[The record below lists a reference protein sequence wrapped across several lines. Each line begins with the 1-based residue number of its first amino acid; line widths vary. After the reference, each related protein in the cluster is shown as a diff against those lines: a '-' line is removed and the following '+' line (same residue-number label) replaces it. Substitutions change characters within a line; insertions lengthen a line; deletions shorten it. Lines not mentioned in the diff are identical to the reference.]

1 MSSYLNGTGLAY
13 LWQKIKA
20 NFIKKSDTT
29 PATSIGID
37 STPTANSSNLVTSGG
52 VKSALDTKQST
63 IDSSHK
69 LSADLIQ
76 DGSTN
81 VVFTSANRTKLNGI
95 EAGAEINIQSD
106 WNISDTTSDAY
117 IKNKPTI
124 SIVTFRQW

>member
-1 MSSYLNGTGLAY
+1 MAKYLNDIGLAY

-20 NFIKKSDTT
+20 TFIKKSDTT
-29 PATSIGID
+29 TATSIGID

-81 VVFTSANRTKLNGI
+81 KVFTSANRTKLNGI
-95 EAGAEINIQSD
+95 AAGAEVNVQAD
-106 WNISDTTSDAY
+106 WNVTDTTSDAC
-117 IKNKPTI
+117 ILNKPTI
-124 SIVTFRQW
+124 SIVTFKQW